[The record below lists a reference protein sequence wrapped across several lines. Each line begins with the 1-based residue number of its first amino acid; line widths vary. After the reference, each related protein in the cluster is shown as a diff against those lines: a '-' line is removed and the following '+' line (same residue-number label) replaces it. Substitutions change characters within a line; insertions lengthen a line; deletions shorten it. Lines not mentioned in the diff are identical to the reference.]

1 MKCIQQFM
9 RDESGA
15 TSIEYA
21 MIGSL
26 VSVAIIVSVGAL
38 RGEMKLMFD
47 FVAAS
52 LGSRN

>member
-1 MKCIQQFM
+1 MNFIQQFM

-21 MIGSL
+21 VIGSL
-26 VSVAIIVSVGAL
+26 VSVAIIVSAGFL
-38 RGEMKLMFD
+38 SREMKLMFD